1 MTSEENKIPLIVEG
15 NTLSALK
22 LWIMRKERCQQTCN
36 RMTKPRA
43 EIIEDHF
50 WSVTCHATMV
60 LRRIEISLHIFKI
73 YNTR

>member
-1 MTSEENKIPLIVEG
+1 MSDSPMTSKENKISLVVEG

-22 LWIMRKERCQQTCN
+22 LRIVRKERCQQTCD

-50 WSVTCHATMV
+50 WSVACHATMV
-60 LRRIEISLHIFKI
+60 LRRK
-73 YNTR
+73 